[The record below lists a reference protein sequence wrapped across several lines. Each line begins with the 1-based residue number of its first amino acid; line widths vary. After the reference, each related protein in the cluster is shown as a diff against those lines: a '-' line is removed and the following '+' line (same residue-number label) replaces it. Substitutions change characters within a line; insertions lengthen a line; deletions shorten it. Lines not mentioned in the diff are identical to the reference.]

1 MKNYAAKDIR
11 NFAVVGHGGSGK
23 TTLSEAM
30 LSLSGKINRIGSI
43 ESGTT
48 TSDYHHDEHQR
59 QISIHSSPLHLE
71 WDDIK
76 FNLIDTPGYLDFIG
90 EAISSLAV
98 VDAAVVVVHAVNGI
112 EVGTEQVWNYAS
124 NYRLP
129 KIIVVNGLDKEH
141 TQFDKILQQA
151 KSNFGSNVFPL
162 QLPVNAGPGF
172 NQVVDVLRSELITY
186 STDGSGKY
194 SEEEL
199 PEKWQEKIKE
209 LHEELIEYVA
219 ESDDTLLEKF
229 FEEGNLSEE
238 EMREGLHRAIQ
249 DQVFIPVF
257 CTTATQNIG
266 TARLMD
272 FISKYGSSP
281 VDRAT
286 IQAENADSGETIEVA
301 LDGSAP
307 VVHVFKTISEAHVGE
322 LSFFRVYSGSVST
335 GMDLQNTTR
344 GNSERFGQM
353 FLMNGKDRTSV
364 PSLNAGDI
372 GAVVKLKDTHTGNTL
387 TGPSNKVKLS
397 SVKLPNSNI
406 HLGIRSKLKGDEE
419 RIATGLSTIH
429 EEDPTFIY
437 RVDSELHQ
445 TVISGQGELHL
456 QVSIDRL
463 KRKFNVDVETFK
475 PRIPYRETIRGKGS
489 SKYRHKKQS
498 GGAGQFAEVWMRIE
512 SKPRGEGIEFTHSL
526 VGQSVDR
533 VFVTS
538 VEKGVNVS
546 CTEGI
551 LAGYRVVDLK
561 VDFYDGK
568 QHPVDSKDIAFQMA
582 GKQAFREAFM
592 EAQPCL
598 LEPILNIEIKVPDS
612 FMGDVMGD
620 MSSRRGKIIGIDAE
634 GESQSIKAQAPQAEM
649 YQYSTTLRSLTG
661 GRGIHFEEFSHYE
674 EVPRDME
681 RKVVATA
688 KAAQGTEDKE

>member
-151 KSNFGSNVFPL
+151 KSDFGSNVFPL

-209 LHEELIEYVA
+209 LHKELIEYVA

-286 IQAENADSGETIEVA
+286 IQAENANSGETIEVA

-598 LEPILNIEIKVPDS
+598 LEPILNIKIKVPDS

-681 RKVVATA
+681 RKVVAAA

>member
-30 LSLSGKINRIGSI
+30 LSRSGKINRIGSI

-48 TSDYHHDEHQR
+48 VSDYHHDEHQR

-172 NQVVDVLRSELITY
+172 NQVVDVLRNELITY

-199 PEKWQEKIKE
+199 PEEWQEKIKE

-286 IQAENADSGETIEVA
+286 IQAENANSGETIEVA

-353 FLMNGKDRTSV
+353 FLMNGKDRTNV

-406 HLGIRSKLKGDEE
+406 HLGIRSKSKGDEE

-533 VFVTS
+533 VFVPS

-546 CTEGI
+546 CTEGV

-620 MSSRRGKIIGIDAE
+620 MSSRRGKIIGMDAE
-634 GESQSIKAQAPQAEM
+634 GESQLIKAQAPQSEM

-661 GRGIHFEEFSHYE
+661 GRGIHSEEFSHYQ

-681 RKVVATA
+681 TKVVAAA

>member
-11 NFAVVGHGGSGK
+11 NFAIVGHGGSGK

-30 LSLSGKINRIGSI
+30 LSRSGKINRIGSI

-48 TSDYHHDEHQR
+48 VSDYHHDEHQR

-98 VDAAVVVVHAVNGI
+98 VDSAVIVVHAVNGI
-112 EVGTEQVWNYAS
+112 EVGTEQMWNYAS
-124 NYRLP
+124 NYKLP
-129 KIIVVNGLDKEH
+129 KIIVVNGLDREH
-141 TQFDKILQQA
+141 TQFDQILQQA

-199 PEKWQEKIKE
+199 PEEWQEKIKG

-229 FEEGNLSEE
+229 FEEGSLSEE

-249 DQVFIPVF
+249 DQVFIPIF
-257 CTTATQNIG
+257 CTAATENIG
-266 TARLMD
+266 AARLMD

-286 IQAENADSGETIEVA
+286 VQAENVNSEETVDVA

-406 HLGIRSKLKGDEE
+406 HLGIRSKSKGDEE
-419 RIATGLSTIH
+419 RIAMGLSTIH

-437 RVDSELHQ
+437 RVDPELHQ
-445 TVISGQGELHL
+445 TVLSGQGELHL

-498 GGAGQFAEVWMRIE
+498 GGAGQFAEVWMRVE

-533 VFVTS
+533 VFVPS
-538 VEKGVNVS
+538 VEKGVNFA
-546 CTEGI
+546 CTDGV

-592 EAQPCL
+592 DAQPCL
-598 LEPILNIEIKVPDS
+598 LEPILNIEIRVPDN

-620 MSSRRGKIIGIDAE
+620 MSSRRGKIIGMDAE
-634 GESQSIKAQAPQAEM
+634 GESQLIRAQAPQSEM
-649 YQYSTTLRSLTG
+649 YQYSTALRSLTG
-661 GRGIHFEEFSHYE
+661 GRGIHSEEFSHYE

-681 RKVVATA
+681 TKVVAAA
-688 KAAQGTEDKE
+688 KAAQNTENKE

>member
-11 NFAVVGHGGSGK
+11 NFAIVGHGGSGK

-30 LSLSGKINRIGSI
+30 LSRSGKINRIGSI

-48 TSDYHHDEHQR
+48 VSDYHHDEHQR

-98 VDAAVVVVHAVNGI
+98 VDAAVIVVHAVNGI

-124 NYRLP
+124 NYKLP
-129 KIIVVNGLDKEH
+129 KIIVVNGLDREH
-141 TQFDKILQQA
+141 TQFDQILQQA
-151 KSNFGSNVFPL
+151 KNNFGSNVFPL

-199 PEKWQEKIKE
+199 PEEWQEKIKG

-229 FEEGNLSEE
+229 FEEGSLSEE

-249 DQVFIPVF
+249 DQVFIPIF
-257 CTTATQNIG
+257 CTAATENIG
-266 TARLMD
+266 AARLMD

-286 IQAENADSGETIEVA
+286 VQAENVNSEETVDVA

-406 HLGIRSKLKGDEE
+406 HLGIRSKSKGDEE
-419 RIATGLSTIH
+419 KIAMGLSTIH

-437 RVDSELHQ
+437 RVDPELHQ
-445 TVISGQGELHL
+445 TVLSGQGELHL

-498 GGAGQFAEVWMRIE
+498 GGAGQFAEVWMRVE

-533 VFVTS
+533 VFVPS
-538 VEKGVNVS
+538 VEKGVNFA
-546 CTEGI
+546 CTDGV

-592 EAQPCL
+592 DAQPCL
-598 LEPILNIEIKVPDS
+598 LEPILNIEIRVPDN

-620 MSSRRGKIIGIDAE
+620 MSSRRGKIIGMDAE
-634 GESQSIKAQAPQAEM
+634 GESQLIRAQAPQSEM
-649 YQYSTTLRSLTG
+649 YQYSTALRSLTG
-661 GRGIHFEEFSHYE
+661 GRGIHSEEFSHYE

-681 RKVVATA
+681 TKVVAAA
-688 KAAQGTEDKE
+688 KAAQNTENKE

>member
-30 LSLSGKINRIGSI
+30 LSRSGKINRIGSI

-48 TSDYHHDEHQR
+48 ISDYHHDEHQR

-98 VDAAVVVVHAVNGI
+98 VDSAVIVVHAVNGI
-112 EVGTEQVWNYAS
+112 EVGTEQMWNYAS
-124 NYRLP
+124 NYKLP
-129 KIIVVNGLDKEH
+129 KIIVINGLDREH
-141 TQFDKILQQA
+141 TQFDQILQQA

-199 PEKWQEKIKE
+199 PEEWQERIKG

-229 FEEGNLSEE
+229 FEEGSLSEQ

-249 DQVFIPVF
+249 NQVFIPVF
-257 CTTATQNIG
+257 CTAATENIG
-266 TARLMD
+266 AARLMD

-286 IQAENADSGETIEVA
+286 IQAENVDSEETTDVA

-364 PSLNAGDI
+364 SSLNAGDI

-406 HLGIRSKLKGDEE
+406 HLGIRSKSKGDEE
-419 RIATGLSTIH
+419 RIAMGLSTIH

-437 RVDSELHQ
+437 KVDPELHQ
-445 TVISGQGELHL
+445 TVLSGQGELHL

-498 GGAGQFAEVWMRIE
+498 GGAGQFAEVWMRVE

-533 VFVTS
+533 VFVPS
-538 VEKGVNVS
+538 VEKGVNFA
-546 CTEGI
+546 CTDGV

-592 EAQPCL
+592 DAQPCL
-598 LEPILNIEIKVPDS
+598 LEPILNIEIRVPDN

-620 MSSRRGKIIGIDAE
+620 MSSRRGKIIGMDAE
-634 GESQSIKAQAPQAEM
+634 GESQLIKAQAPQSEM

-661 GRGIHFEEFSHYE
+661 GRGIHSEEFSHYE

-681 RKVVATA
+681 TKVVAAA
-688 KAAQGTEDKE
+688 KAAQNTEDKE

>member
-30 LSLSGKINRIGSI
+30 LSRSGKINRIGSI

-48 TSDYHHDEHQR
+48 VSDYHHDEHQR

-124 NYRLP
+124 NYKLP
-129 KIIVVNGLDKEH
+129 KIIVVNGLDREH
-141 TQFDKILQQA
+141 TQFDQILQQA

-199 PEKWQEKIKE
+199 PEEWQEKIKG

-229 FEEGNLSEE
+229 FEEGGLSEE

-249 DQVFIPVF
+249 NQVFIPVF
-257 CTTATQNIG
+257 CTAATENIG
-266 TARLMD
+266 VARLMD

-286 IQAENADSGETIEVA
+286 VQAENVNSEETIDVA

-335 GMDLQNTTR
+335 GMDLHNTTR

-406 HLGIRSKLKGDEE
+406 HLGIRSRSKGDEE
-419 RIATGLSTIH
+419 RIAMGLSTIH

-445 TVISGQGELHL
+445 TVLSGQGELHL

-498 GGAGQFAEVWMRIE
+498 GGAGQFAEVWMRVE

-533 VFVTS
+533 VFVPS
-538 VEKGVNVS
+538 VEKGVNFA
-546 CTEGI
+546 CTDGV

-592 EAQPCL
+592 DAQPCL
-598 LEPILNIEIKVPDS
+598 LEPILNIEIRVPDN

-620 MSSRRGKIIGIDAE
+620 MSSRRGKIIGMDAE
-634 GESQSIKAQAPQAEM
+634 GESQLIRAQAPQSEM
-649 YQYSTTLRSLTG
+649 YQYSTALRSLTG
-661 GRGIHFEEFSHYE
+661 GRGIHSEEFSHYE

-681 RKVVATA
+681 TKVVAAA
-688 KAAQGTEDKE
+688 KAAQNTENKE

>member
-30 LSLSGKINRIGSI
+30 LSRSGKINRIGSI

-194 SEEEL
+194 SEEKL
-199 PEKWQEKIKE
+199 PEEWQEKIKE

-249 DQVFIPVF
+249 NQVFIPVF

-286 IQAENADSGETIEVA
+286 IQAENANSGETIEVA

-353 FLMNGKDRTSV
+353 FLMNGKDRTNV

-406 HLGIRSKLKGDEE
+406 HLGIRSKSKGDEE
-419 RIATGLSTIH
+419 RIAMGLSTIH

-456 QVSIDRL
+456 QISIDRL

-546 CTEGI
+546 CTEGV

-620 MSSRRGKIIGIDAE
+620 MSSRRGKIIGMDAE
-634 GESQSIKAQAPQAEM
+634 GESQLIKAQAPQSEM

-661 GRGIHFEEFSHYE
+661 GRGIHSEEFSHYQ

-681 RKVVATA
+681 KKVVAAA
-688 KAAQGTEDKE
+688 KAA

>member
-30 LSLSGKINRIGSI
+30 LSRSGKINRIGSI

-48 TSDYHHDEHQR
+48 ISDYHHDEHQR

-76 FNLIDTPGYLDFIG
+76 FNFIDTPGYLDFIG

-172 NQVVDVLRSELITY
+172 NQVVDVLRNELITY

-286 IQAENADSGETIEVA
+286 IQAENANSGETIEVA

-335 GMDLQNTTR
+335 GMDLYNTTR

-353 FLMNGKDRTSV
+353 FLMNGKDRTNV

-406 HLGIRSKLKGDEE
+406 HLGIRSKSKGDEE

-498 GGAGQFAEVWMRIE
+498 GGAGQFAEVWMRVE

-533 VFVTS
+533 VFVPS

-546 CTEGI
+546 CTEGV

-620 MSSRRGKIIGIDAE
+620 MSSRRGKIIGMDAE
-634 GESQSIKAQAPQAEM
+634 GESQLIKAQAPQSEM

-661 GRGIHFEEFSHYE
+661 GRGIHSEEFSHYQ

-681 RKVVATA
+681 TKVVAAA

>member
-11 NFAVVGHGGSGK
+11 NFAIVGHGGSGK

-30 LSLSGKINRIGSI
+30 LSRSGKINRIGSI

-48 TSDYHHDEHQR
+48 VSDYHHDEHQR

-98 VDAAVVVVHAVNGI
+98 VDAAVIVVHAVNGI

-124 NYRLP
+124 NYKLP
-129 KIIVVNGLDKEH
+129 KIIVVNGLDREH
-141 TQFDKILQQA
+141 TQFDQILQQA
-151 KSNFGSNVFPL
+151 KNNFGSNVFPL

-199 PEKWQEKIKE
+199 PEEWQEKIKG

-229 FEEGNLSEE
+229 FEEGSLSEE

-249 DQVFIPVF
+249 DQVFIPIF
-257 CTTATQNIG
+257 CTAATENIG
-266 TARLMD
+266 AARLMD

-286 IQAENADSGETIEVA
+286 VQAENVNSEETVDVA

-406 HLGIRSKLKGDEE
+406 HLGIQSKSKGDEE
-419 RIATGLSTIH
+419 RIAMGLSTIH

-437 RVDSELHQ
+437 RVDPELHQ
-445 TVISGQGELHL
+445 TVLSGQGELHL

-498 GGAGQFAEVWMRIE
+498 GGAGQFAEVWMRVE

-533 VFVTS
+533 VFVPS
-538 VEKGVNVS
+538 VEKGVNFA
-546 CTEGI
+546 CTDGV

-592 EAQPCL
+592 DAQPCL
-598 LEPILNIEIKVPDS
+598 LEPILNIEIRVPDN

-620 MSSRRGKIIGIDAE
+620 MSSRRGKIIGMDAE
-634 GESQSIKAQAPQAEM
+634 GESQLIRAQAPQSEM
-649 YQYSTTLRSLTG
+649 YQYSTALRSLTG
-661 GRGIHFEEFSHYE
+661 GRGIHSEEFSHYE

-681 RKVVATA
+681 TKVVAAA
-688 KAAQGTEDKE
+688 KAAQNTENKE

>member
-30 LSLSGKINRIGSI
+30 LSRSGKINRIGSV

-48 TSDYHHDEHQR
+48 ISDYHHDEHQR

-98 VDAAVVVVHAVNGI
+98 VDSAVIVVHAVNGI

-124 NYRLP
+124 NYKLP
-129 KIIVVNGLDKEH
+129 KIIVINGLDREH

-194 SEEEL
+194 SEEKL
-199 PEKWQEKIKE
+199 PEEWQERIKA

-229 FEEGNLSEE
+229 FEEGSLSEE

-249 DQVFIPVF
+249 DQVFIPIF
-257 CTTATQNIG
+257 CTAATENIG
-266 TARLMD
+266 AARLMD

-286 IQAENADSGETIEVA
+286 IHAENVNSGETTDVA

-335 GMDLQNTTR
+335 GMDLHNTTR

-364 PSLNAGDI
+364 SSLNAGDI

-406 HLGIRSKLKGDEE
+406 HLGIRSKSKGDEE
-419 RIATGLSTIH
+419 RIAMGLSTIH

-437 RVDSELHQ
+437 RVDPELHQ
-445 TVISGQGELHL
+445 TVLSGQGELHL

-498 GGAGQFAEVWMRIE
+498 GGAGQFAEVWMRVE

-533 VFVTS
+533 VFVPS
-538 VEKGVNVS
+538 VEKGVNFA
-546 CTEGI
+546 CTDGV

-592 EAQPCL
+592 DAQPCL
-598 LEPILNIEIKVPDS
+598 LEPILNIEIRVPDN

-620 MSSRRGKIIGIDAE
+620 MSSRRGKIIGMDAE
-634 GESQSIKAQAPQAEM
+634 GESQLIKAQAPQSEM

-661 GRGIHFEEFSHYE
+661 GRGIHSEEFSHYE

-681 RKVVATA
+681 TKVVAAA
-688 KAAQGTEDKE
+688 KAAQNTEDKE

>member
-11 NFAVVGHGGSGK
+11 NFSVVGHGGSGK

-30 LSLSGKINRIGSI
+30 LSRSGKINRIGSI

-124 NYRLP
+124 NYKLP
-129 KIIVVNGLDKEH
+129 KIIVVNGLDREH
-141 TQFDKILQQA
+141 TQFDQILQQA

-199 PEKWQEKIKE
+199 PEEWQEKIKG

-229 FEEGNLSEE
+229 FEEGGLSEE

-249 DQVFIPVF
+249 NQVFIPVF
-257 CTTATQNIG
+257 CTAATENIG
-266 TARLMD
+266 VARLMD

-286 IQAENADSGETIEVA
+286 VQAENVNSEETIDVA

-335 GMDLQNTTR
+335 GMDLHNTTR

-406 HLGIRSKLKGDEE
+406 HLGIRSKSKGDEE
-419 RIATGLSTIH
+419 RIAMGLSTIH

-445 TVISGQGELHL
+445 TVLSGQGELHL

-498 GGAGQFAEVWMRIE
+498 GGAGQFAEVWMRVE

-533 VFVTS
+533 VFVPS
-538 VEKGVNVS
+538 VEKGVNFA
-546 CTEGI
+546 CTDGV

-592 EAQPCL
+592 DAQPCL
-598 LEPILNIEIKVPDS
+598 LEPILNIEIRVPDN

-620 MSSRRGKIIGIDAE
+620 MSSRRGKIIGMDAE
-634 GESQSIKAQAPQAEM
+634 GESQLIRAQAPQSEM
-649 YQYSTTLRSLTG
+649 YQYSTALRSLTG
-661 GRGIHFEEFSHYE
+661 GRGIHSEEFSHYE

-681 RKVVATA
+681 TKVVAAA
-688 KAAQGTEDKE
+688 KAAQNTENKE

>member
-30 LSLSGKINRIGSI
+30 LSRSGKINRIGSI

-48 TSDYHHDEHQR
+48 VSDYHHDEHQR

-124 NYRLP
+124 NYKLP

-199 PEKWQEKIKE
+199 PEEWQEKIKG

-229 FEEGNLSEE
+229 FEEGGLSEE

-249 DQVFIPVF
+249 NQVFIPVF
-257 CTTATQNIG
+257 CTAATENIG
-266 TARLMD
+266 VARLMD

-286 IQAENADSGETIEVA
+286 VQAENVNSEETIDVA

-335 GMDLQNTTR
+335 GMDLHNTTR

-406 HLGIRSKLKGDEE
+406 HLGIRSRSKGDEE
-419 RIATGLSTIH
+419 RIAMGLSTIH

-445 TVISGQGELHL
+445 TVLSGQGELHL

-498 GGAGQFAEVWMRIE
+498 GGAGQFAEVWMRVE

-533 VFVTS
+533 VFVPS
-538 VEKGVNVS
+538 VEKGVNFA
-546 CTEGI
+546 CTDGV

-592 EAQPCL
+592 DAQPCL
-598 LEPILNIEIKVPDS
+598 LEPILNIEIRVPDN

-620 MSSRRGKIIGIDAE
+620 MSSRRGKIIGMDAE
-634 GESQSIKAQAPQAEM
+634 GESQLIRAQAPQSEM
-649 YQYSTTLRSLTG
+649 YQYSTALRSLTG
-661 GRGIHFEEFSHYE
+661 GRGIHSEEFSHYE

-681 RKVVATA
+681 TKVVAAA
-688 KAAQGTEDKE
+688 KAAQNTENKE

>member
-30 LSLSGKINRIGSI
+30 LSRSGKINRIGSI

-112 EVGTEQVWNYAS
+112 EVGTEQIWNYAS

-194 SEEEL
+194 SEEKL
-199 PEKWQEKIKE
+199 PEEWQEKIKE

-249 DQVFIPVF
+249 NQVFIPVF

-286 IQAENADSGETIEVA
+286 IQAENANSGETIEVA

-353 FLMNGKDRTSV
+353 FLMNGKDRTNV

-406 HLGIRSKLKGDEE
+406 HLGIRSKSKGDEE

-456 QVSIDRL
+456 QISIDRL

-546 CTEGI
+546 CTEGV

-620 MSSRRGKIIGIDAE
+620 MSSRRGKIIGMDAE
-634 GESQSIKAQAPQAEM
+634 GESQLIKAQAPQSEM

-661 GRGIHFEEFSHYE
+661 GRGIHSEEFSHYQ

-681 RKVVATA
+681 KKVVAAA
-688 KAAQGTEDKE
+688 KAA

>member
-11 NFAVVGHGGSGK
+11 NFAIVGHGGSGK

-30 LSLSGKINRIGSI
+30 LSRSGKINRIGSI

-98 VDAAVVVVHAVNGI
+98 VDAAVIVVHAVNGI

-124 NYRLP
+124 NYKLP
-129 KIIVVNGLDKEH
+129 KIIVVNGLDREH
-141 TQFDKILQQA
+141 TQFDQILQQA
-151 KSNFGSNVFPL
+151 KNNFGSNVFPL

-199 PEKWQEKIKE
+199 PEEWQEKIKG

-229 FEEGNLSEE
+229 FEEGSLSEE

-257 CTTATQNIG
+257 CTAATENIG
-266 TARLMD
+266 AARLMD

-286 IQAENADSGETIEVA
+286 VQAENVNSEETIDVA

-406 HLGIRSKLKGDEE
+406 HLGIRSKSKGDEE
-419 RIATGLSTIH
+419 RIAMGLSTIH

-437 RVDSELHQ
+437 RVDPELHQ
-445 TVISGQGELHL
+445 TVLSGQGELHL

-498 GGAGQFAEVWMRIE
+498 GGAGQFAEVWMRVE

-533 VFVTS
+533 VFVPS
-538 VEKGVNVS
+538 VEKGVNFA
-546 CTEGI
+546 CTDGV

-592 EAQPCL
+592 DAQPCL
-598 LEPILNIEIKVPDS
+598 LEPILNIEIRVPDN

-620 MSSRRGKIIGIDAE
+620 MSSRRGKIIGMDAE
-634 GESQSIKAQAPQAEM
+634 GESQLIRAQAPQSEM
-649 YQYSTTLRSLTG
+649 YQYSTALRSLTG
-661 GRGIHFEEFSHYE
+661 GRGIHSEEFSHYE

-681 RKVVATA
+681 TKVVAAA
-688 KAAQGTEDKE
+688 KAAQNTENKE

>member
-1 MKNYAAKDIR
+1 
-11 NFAVVGHGGSGK
+11 
-23 TTLSEAM
+23 M

-238 EMREGLHRAIQ
+238 KMREGLHRAIQ

-286 IQAENADSGETIEVA
+286 IQAENANSGETIEVA

-533 VFVTS
+533 VFVPS

-681 RKVVATA
+681 RKVVTAA